1 MNSKKRYIPIIALG
15 ALILSLL
22 AILPVSAADEV
33 EFIDPTQIDDSNDG
47 SLSGSD
53 PTPDE
58 QEWARQ
64 GGLVGVRLVD
74 SDVAV
79 RRVLL
84 PGVDTNLVS
93 SGGTIVKN
101 SRVIS
106 LGVGLQDEEDGER
119 GLQFELVKRDDL
131 IMVGYETLRKVTK
144 VETVDV
150 DENNDVG
157 DEDYK
162 SDADA
167 AAEVVIPNSWTAT
180 SSTWVIAQN
189 MPGAGDYSSE
199 SSRADAEQAA
209 RDAAVAAEIT
219 RTSADDEVKVTL
231 DRPYHLDAE
240 GADSVP
246 VHVVKREYYT
256 GTKGR
261 ESQYNAFDGDGYKT
275 LASGLKFSDS
285 PEVSLNHDSG
295 TNTTTVRLD
304 RDVVDSG
311 VGSHTYTGIDGDA
324 DAFLGLRLR
333 SAKGR
338 GVRDDDVYIAQVTS
352 AGAVHSETYPVA
364 STAVNVAQGVIP
376 LQTGSG
382 DRTMNEHLNAYVL
395 FWASEETD
403 MDMTARSQ
411 AYQSPMYVV
420 AKETNTDTGQFAAK
434 IELIPAQVS
443 TSWANIPAG
452 DAGAVVTLTDDA
464 DADVGYADLMVE
476 VPASRPTGTITAET
490 PIPTIQTVADSSQT
504 IPRLPVNPRDVVNVR
519 SGASSD
525 IRVETTPSVFSALSP
540 AHNTS
545 ARDDRPELSAQVI
558 DGDSGLAKDKIE
570 FVYRV
575 DDAAPVALVPDDSGD
590 TEEISGGFSVRD
602 RVLRVDD
609 TDDRVIEWWVK
620 ATDKAGNVTFSDR
633 QPTKDGNPDRCSV
646 TIGDTD
652 EETNNNAV
660 DVANSK
666 CQPYIIM
673 VDNSAPSMARAE
685 TGRWWDTSLSTGD
698 SDDKTEYRASKARN
712 TSVLVVFNEHLD
724 PATVQANDFEVNDAT
739 PTSADV
745 FNVTV
750 RDDDFQTYEETGV
763 DHPEG
768 DDGDLTD
775 EDPDTGDGNSAIAGD
790 SVQEVGQ
797 KKGYVFLTV
806 NALVP
811 NARPKVELVD
821 NVEDIAGNRRNSGTI
836 TSATDRIAPSLTV
849 AVREGDRP
857 VTNKDVTLTVT
868 SNEDVGTPTVRYRLV
883 DSTSPEDGDSVQT
896 VAAARTDAVVTF
908 KSAKEYEVKITPTS
922 DGLYTVFVTANDSSG
937 GNAGT
942 KGDETV
948 DIDVDSDTT
957 AILFERDKNL
967 SAPDF
972 DPDKSGVNNSF
983 ETDDSNGFVRIDY
996 SAEGKEYSMTNVA
1009 VSATAT
1015 PPVTEARSGDDLD
1028 THGRITIVSAT
1039 FDGNDITGALNANSA
1054 GNIFQYHLGG
1064 VAVGEYDLELTVRDE
1079 AGNTNAAAHKGTIKV
1094 IERKPYKLTLNP
1106 GWNLVSLPGQPADT
1120 DINAVIPA
1128 DHPIDAVRGYDP
1140 MVPGAWLIA
1149 EEGGDGTFSGTLETI
1164 EAGTAY
1170 WIKSTSFESLDVNIP
1185 KPTPGS
1191 LTLLPTIS
1199 ISQGW
1204 NLVPILDVDGDFELA
1219 EQTATDNYFSGL
1231 TTGSIAAIYTYNT
1244 VTNSWM
1250 AVEED
1255 GVALG
1260 KGYWVYA
1267 TKPGVIVP

>member
-33 EFIDPTQIDDSNDG
+33 EFIDPTQIDESNDG
-47 SLSGSD
+47 SLTGID

-64 GGLVGVRLVD
+64 GGLVGIRLVD

-79 RRVLL
+79 RHVLL
-84 PGVDTNLVS
+84 PLVDTDVVS
-93 SGGTIVKN
+93 ANGTIVRN
-101 SRVIS
+101 DRVMS
-106 LGVGLQDEEDGER
+106 LGAGLVDDDDTKR
-119 GLQFELVKRDDL
+119 GLQFELVKKDDL
-131 IMVGYETLRKVTK
+131 IMVGLETLRKVTK
-144 VETVDV
+144 VEIVDT
-150 DENNDVG
+150 DENNGASGSGAVDA
-157 DEDYK
+157 
-162 SDADA
+162 SD
-167 AAEVVIPNSWTAT
+167 
-180 SSTWVIAQN
+180 
-189 MPGAGDYSSE
+189 
-199 SSRADAEQAA
+199 
-209 RDAAVAAEIT
+209 
-219 RTSADDEVKVTL
+219 ADDEVRITL
-231 DRPYHLDAE
+231 DRPYHDEAAASSLE
-240 GADSVP
+240 
-246 VHVVKREYYT
+246 VHRIKRAYS
-256 GTKGR
+256 GSR
-261 ESQYNAFDGDGYKT
+261 ESRYNAFDGDGYKT
-275 LASGLKFSDS
+275 LAAALMLGDAAGGN
-285 PEVSLNHDSG
+285 VRRAYDATNG
-295 TNTTTVRLD
+295 TTITLD

-311 VGSHTYTGIDGDA
+311 MGELHTDSTSGNRVA
-324 DAFLGLRLR
+324 DANDDEFLSTRLR

-338 GVRDDDVYIAQVTS
+338 GVRADDVYIMQVS
-352 AGAVHSETYPVA
+352 SGAVTAETYP
-364 STAVNVAQGVIP
+364 TATSPSGTVAQGSFAVP
-376 LQTGSG
+376 ASAG
-382 DRTMNEHLNAYVL
+382 DRSGAGHNNAYVL

-403 MDMTARSQ
+403 IDMSIRSQ
-411 AYQSPMYVV
+411 AHQSPMYM
-420 AKETNTDTGQFAAK
+420 AARETNTDTGQFAAR
-434 IELIPAQVS
+434 IRLIPAQVK
-443 TSWANIPAG
+443 TSWDNIPAG
-452 DAGAVVTLTDDA
+452 EAGDVVTLA
-464 DADVGYADLMVE
+464 DAADTDVGYADLKVE
-476 VPASRPTGTITAET
+476 VPPSRPSTVDADTAM
-490 PIPTIQTVADSSQT
+490 PTIDTVADSSQL

-525 IRVETTPSVFSALSP
+525 IRVETTPSVFSAISP

-558 DGDSGLAKDKIE
+558 DGDSGLAKNKIE
-570 FVYRV
+570 FIYSV
-575 DDAAPVALVPDDSGD
+575 DDAAPVALVPDITGD

-602 RVLRVDD
+602 RVARVDD
-609 TDDRVIEWWVK
+609 TEDRVIEWWVK

-646 TIGDTD
+646 TVVEGDD
-652 EETNNNAV
+652 EATNANAV
-660 DVANSK
+660 NVESSK
-666 CQPYIIM
+666 CQPYIVM

-685 TGRWWDTSLSTGD
+685 TGRFWDASLSTGD
-698 SDDKTEYRASKARN
+698 SDDKTEYRASKADN

-750 RDDDFQTYEETGV
+750 RDDVFRSYALTGN
-763 DHPEG
+763 DHPNG
-768 DDGDLTD
+768 ADADADDLAE
-775 EDPDTGDGNSAIAGD
+775 EDPSDGDGNSAIAGD
-790 SVQEVGQ
+790 GVQDVGL

-857 VTNKDVTLTVT
+857 VTNKDVTLTVS
-868 SNEDVGTPTVRYRLV
+868 SNEDIGTPTVRYRLL
-883 DSTSPEDGDSVQT
+883 DSTSPDDGDSVQT

-908 KSAKEYEVKITPTS
+908 KSAKEYEVKITPS
-922 DGLYTVFVTANDSSG
+922 ADGLYTVFVTANDSSG

-942 KGDETV
+942 KGDEETPV
-948 DIDVDSDTT
+948 DVDSDTT

-967 SAPDF
+967 SKPDF
-972 DPDKSGVNNSF
+972 DPDKSGVNDSF
-983 ETDDSNGFVRIDY
+983 ETDDSNGFIRIDY
-996 SAEGKEYSMTNVA
+996 SAEGKEYSTTTVA
-1009 VSATAT
+1009 VSDTAV
-1015 PPVTEARSGDDLD
+1015 PPVTVARSGDDLD
-1028 THGRITIVSAT
+1028 THGRVTIVSAT
-1039 FDGNDITGALNANSA
+1039 FDGNDITGDLNANSD

-1079 AGNTNAAAHKGTIKV
+1079 AGNTNAAAHKGKIKV

-1128 DHPIDAVRGYDP
+1128 NHPIDAVRGYDP

-1170 WIKSTSFESLDVNIP
+1170 WIKSTSFQNLEVNIP

-1204 NLVPILDVDGDFELA
+1204 NLVPILDVDGDFKLA

>member
-22 AILPVSAADEV
+22 AILPVSAANEV
-33 EFIDPTQIDDSNDG
+33 EFIDPTQIDDSN
-47 SLSGSD
+47 SGALTGTD

-64 GGLVGVRLVD
+64 GGEVGIRLVD

-79 RRVLL
+79 RHVLI
-84 PGVDTNLVS
+84 PGVDTDGVS
-93 SGGTIVKN
+93 TTGTITRN
-101 SRVIS
+101 SRVLS
-106 LGVGLQDEEDGER
+106 LGDGITDADPDRAGLQYTEVR
-119 GLQFELVKRDDL
+119 KDDL
-131 IMVGYETLRKVTK
+131 ILVGLETLRKVTK
-144 VETVDV
+144 VEIVDV
-150 DENNDVG
+150 GGDSTADPPVLTDDV
-157 DEDYK
+157 
-162 SDADA
+162 
-167 AAEVVIPNSWTAT
+167 VNL
-180 SSTWVIAQN
+180 
-189 MPGAGDYSSE
+189 
-199 SSRADAEQAA
+199 
-209 RDAAVAAEIT
+209 
-219 RTSADDEVKVTL
+219 TL
-231 DRPYHLDAE
+231 DRVYPL
-240 GADSVP
+240 SVAGENNVE
-246 VHVVKREYYT
+246 VHRVKREYSGSRDRAYD
-256 GTKGR
+256 
-261 ESQYNAFDGDGYKT
+261 AFDGDGYKT
-275 LASGLKFSDS
+275 LAAGLRIGD
-285 PEVSLNHDSG
+285 PQVSWMHDGG
-295 TNTTTVRLD
+295 TPGITTITLD

-311 VGSHTYTGIDGDA
+311 LGTQTYDHVNDTPA
-324 DAFLGLRLR
+324 ELLATRLR

-338 GVRDDDVYIAQVTS
+338 GVRPDDIYMMRVTS
-352 AGAVHSETYPVA
+352 GAVDGETYTTIA
-364 STAVNVAQGVIP
+364 SPGGTVAQGVFG
-376 LQTGSG
+376 LSGNYTGG
-382 DRTMNEHLNAYVL
+382 GHDNAFVL

-403 MDMTARSQ
+403 LEMSVRSQ
-411 AYQSPMYVV
+411 AHQSPMYMV
-420 AKETNTDTGQFAAK
+420 AGETNTDTGLFAAK
-434 IELIPAQVS
+434 IRLIPAQVR
-443 TSWANIPAG
+443 TSWDNVLGEAG
-452 DAGAVVTLTDDA
+452 TETTLEDDA
-464 DADVGYADLMVE
+464 DSEVGFVDLKVI
-476 VPASRPTGTITAET
+476 VPAGRPSMVDDDT
-490 PIPTIQTVADSSQT
+490 PSPTIHTVADFNRN

-519 SGASSD
+519 SGASRD
-525 IRVETTPSVFSALSP
+525 IRVETTPSVFSALAP

-558 DGDSGLAKDKIE
+558 DGDSGLDKDNIE
-570 FVYRV
+570 FIYTV
-575 DDAAPVALVPDDSGD
+575 DDGPITVLVPDVTGD
-590 TEEISGGFSVRD
+590 TEEVAGGFSVRD
-602 RVLRVDD
+602 RVARVDD
-609 TDDRVIEWWVK
+609 REDREVKWWVK

-633 QPTKDGNPDRCSV
+633 QPTVDGEINRCSV
-646 TIGDTD
+646 TVVEND
-652 EETNNNAV
+652 EDATNANAI

-666 CQPYIIM
+666 CQPYVIT
-673 VDNSAPSMARAE
+673 VDNSEPSMARAE
-685 TGRWWDTSLSTGD
+685 TGRFWDASLSTGD
-698 SDDKTEYRASKARN
+698 SDDKTEYRANKANN

-724 PATVQANDFEVNDAT
+724 PASVQANDFEVNDAT

-750 RDDDFQTYEETGV
+750 RDDDFQTYTESQAP
-763 DHPEG
+763 HPDGTEG
-768 DDGDLTD
+768 DLSE
-775 EDPDTGDGNSAIAGD
+775 EDPDTGDGNSAIKGD
-790 SVQEVGQ
+790 SVQEIGQ

-821 NVEDIAGNRRNSGTI
+821 NVEDIAGNRQSSGTI

-868 SNEDVGTPTVRYRLV
+868 SNEDIGTPTVRYRLL
-883 DSTSPEDGDSVQT
+883 DSTSPDDGDSVQEWG
-896 VAAARTDAVVTF
+896 APARSDAVVTF
-908 KSAKEYEVKITPTS
+908 KSAKEYEVKITPNQ
-922 DGLYTVFVTANDSSG
+922 DGLYTVFVTANDSAG

-942 KGDETV
+942 KGDESL
-948 DIDVDSDTT
+948 DVDVSSDTS

-967 SAPDF
+967 SKPDF
-972 DPDKSGVNNSF
+972 DPDKSGVNDTF

-996 SAEGKEYSMTNVA
+996 SAEGKEYSTTMHA
-1009 VSATAT
+1009 VDDVVNGDTL
-1015 PPVTEARSGDDLD
+1015 TEARSGDDLD
-1028 THGRITIVSAT
+1028 THGRLTIVSAT
-1039 FDGNDITGALNANSA
+1039 FDGNDISGELNANSA

-1064 VAVGEYDLELTVRDE
+1064 VAVGEYDLEVTVRDE
-1079 AGNTNAAAHKGTIKV
+1079 AGNTNAAAHKGKIKV

-1170 WIKSTSFESLDVNIP
+1170 WIKSTSFQDLEVSIP

-1219 EQTATDNYFSGL
+1219 DQTPTDNYFSGL